1 MSSEKFLIFNSNFPY
16 LQILLIF
23 VSPYFSFFFLLKHKN
38 ILSDLATNFNQPSFT
53 ASKKVVD
60 ITSYKF
66 TQKKFNTI
74 NVSSYFSNAIEKLW
88 KTEVFFVPKT
98 FLRLFIYMNQGT
110 MLKFTSLIS
119 QTPISS
125 TENRHPVAFCS
136 IMIKNTLKK

>member
-1 MSSEKFLIFNSNFPY
+1 M
-16 LQILLIF
+16 
-23 VSPYFSFFFLLKHKN
+23 KN
-38 ILSDLATNFNQPSFT
+38 ILSDLATNVNQPSFT

-88 KTEVFFVPKT
+88 KTEVFSVPKT
-98 FLRLFIYMNQGT
+98 FRRLFIYMNQRT

-125 TENRHPVAFCS
+125 TETRHPVAFCS
-136 IMIKNTLKK
+136 IVIKNTLKK